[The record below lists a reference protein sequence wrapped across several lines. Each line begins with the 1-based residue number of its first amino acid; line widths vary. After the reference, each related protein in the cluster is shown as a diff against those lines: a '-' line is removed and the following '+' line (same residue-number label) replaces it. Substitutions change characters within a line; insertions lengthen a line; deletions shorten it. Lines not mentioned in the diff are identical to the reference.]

1 MWKHDKFDGRRAR
14 PSRNAPRGEQDV
26 TATRVAVEGLHY
38 EVSEAELKVRGCAY
52 AGPLFPDRTDRPR
65 THHHGRSRFLYSLT
79 HPAARRGMHPCGTRQ
94 RRMHRRPSS
103 SLTAPRQR
111 ESRSR
116 SRSSARAASPAA
128 DALRGD
134 GVRARLRSWTACKVR
149 RQAVATRARKSAVGR
164 NAKSAGALLR
174 LQAST
179 QSSTRL

>member
-38 EVSEAELKVRGCAY
+38 EVSEAELKVRGRAD
-52 AGPLFPDRTDRPR
+52 AGPLFTDRTDRPGAD
-65 THHHGRSRFLYSLT
+65 HLGRLRFLCSLT
-79 HPAARRGMHPCGTRQ
+79 RPAARRGMHRCGTHQ

-103 SLTAPRQR
+103 SSTAPRQR